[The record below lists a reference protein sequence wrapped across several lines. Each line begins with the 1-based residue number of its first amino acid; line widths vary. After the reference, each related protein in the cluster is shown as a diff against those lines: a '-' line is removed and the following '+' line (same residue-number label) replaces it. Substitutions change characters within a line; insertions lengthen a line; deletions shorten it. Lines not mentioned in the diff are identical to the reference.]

1 MLPIEDDKKKTVDI
15 DDIGFSSEESSETI
29 KNEPINNT
37 SSEIGDD
44 MVLELPPL
52 DDDDLDIGDD
62 FELGDFDDI
71 DIDFDMNNDLAES
84 LIQDVRLFEQGLI
97 V

>member
-15 DDIGFSSEESSETI
+15 DDIGFSSEESSEKI
-29 KNEPINNT
+29 KNEPT
-37 SSEIGDD
+37 QSLSSEIEDD
-44 MVLELPPL
+44 LVLELPPL
-52 DDDDLDIGDD
+52 DDDELDIGDD